1 MSEDSSVESDSKS
14 YNEIP
19 SLEDVEKIKRNYQP
33 LTPSKKVYDVRL
45 PDDITDFGQNFKD
58 PVDSN
63 KLDFTDAYEQV
74 DLNPDTSKM
83 KSVVSNIEKPSTPPL
98 RRSTRDRKPVDILD
112 PSPSLS
118 QVGKSRLCNKKLR
131 RSKSPSKKFPM
142 KRPPTPKWTKVYNG
156 KVLDELALVQ
166 FVCMTAIAE
175 GQGTPVDIN
184 LLDLVDMSKA
194 FAQTSSVDTNKTA
207 KSEKYSLK

>member
-1 MSEDSSVESDSKS
+1 M
-14 YNEIP
+14 
-19 SLEDVEKIKRNYQP
+19 
-33 LTPSKKVYDVRL
+33 TPSKKVYDVSL
-45 PDDITDFGQNFKD
+45 PDDIANIGQNSKD
-58 PVDSN
+58 PDDSN

-74 DLNPDTSKM
+74 DLNPDTTRM

-142 KRPPTPKWTKVYNG
+142 QRPPTPKWTKVYNG
-156 KVLDELALVQ
+156 KVLDDLALVQ

-207 KSEKYSLK
+207 KPEKYSLKRGLKVYGEKRPCSSTIRAITNP